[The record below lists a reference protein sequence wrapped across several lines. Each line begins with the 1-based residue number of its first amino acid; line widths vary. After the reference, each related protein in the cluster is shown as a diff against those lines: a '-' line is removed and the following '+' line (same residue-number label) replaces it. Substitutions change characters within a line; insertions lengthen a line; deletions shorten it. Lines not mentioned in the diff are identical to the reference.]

1 MRQSTVDTKIARAT
15 KTSTN
20 TLVTIPTRIWHPPLY
35 EGRGILK
42 LNLGWHADLPPTPPP
57 PKNTHTHRPHGHVP
71 IREGLILFMLP

>member
-15 KTSTN
+15 KRSAN

-42 LNLGWHADLPPTPPP
+42 TLGGTQTPLPP
-57 PKNTHTHRPHGHVP
+57 PKHTHA
-71 IREGLILFMLP
+71 